1 MTTTKPKHLISI
13 CAALSLCVALPAAAS
28 AQEKW
33 PSKPVKLIVPFA
45 AGGTTD
51 LVARL
56 VAGPMGKTLG
66 QQIIIENR
74 AGAGGTLGSDVVA
87 KAPKDGYTLGV
98 GTVSTHAIAPALMR
112 TPPYRPDADFAPV
125 AVMATTALAVFVHRS
140 VEVSTLA
147 DLGNVTRAK
156 PGAFNF
162 GSPGNGSLGHLAGI
176 WFNQIASTDL
186 LHVAYRGSAPAL
198 QDLLAGRIHVM
209 FDNIPASLPHLSSG
223 AIRALAVTSAARADV
238 LPDVQT
244 TAEAGF
250 PAFEILSWTMLLAPA
265 GTPAEIVAAANA
277 AVNASLQD
285 ESVRARFVEISA
297 EGRGGSADDAAAFLR
312 TELAKW
318 VPMAKSSGTVID

>member
-1 MTTTKPKHLISI
+1 MTMTPKRLIWI
-13 CAALSLCVALPAAAS
+13 CAAISVCAALPETAS

-33 PSKPVKLIVPFA
+33 PSRPVRLIVPFA

-51 LVARL
+51 LIAR
-56 VAGPMGKTLG
+56 VVTAPMSKTLG

-74 AGAGGTLGSDVVA
+74 TGAGGTLGSDAVA
-87 KAPKDGYTLGV
+87 KSPKDGYTLGI
-98 GTVSTHAIAPALMR
+98 GTVSTHAIGPALMR
-112 TPPYRPDADFAPV
+112 SPPYRPDADFAPV

-140 VEVSTLA
+140 VDASTLS
-147 DLGNVTRAK
+147 DLRKVALAK

-162 GSPGNGSLGHLAGI
+162 GSPGNGSLGHLAGV

-209 FDNIPASLPHLSSG
+209 FDNIPASLPHLASG
-223 AIRALAVTSAARADV
+223 SIRALAVTSSTRASV

-265 GTPAEIVAAANA
+265 GTPAEIIAAANA
-277 AVNASLQD
+277 AVNSSLQD
-285 ESVRARFVEISA
+285 DSVRARFVEISA
-297 EGRGGSADDAAAFLR
+297 EGRGGSPDDAAAFLQ
-312 TELAKW
+312 TEREKW
-318 VPMAKSSGTVID
+318 VPMAKNSGTVID